1 MLSGNGGQEK
11 TKTHVAHSEEKK
23 DEMENFK
30 EVQTEGP
37 TANPNSEVEDE
48 GEMEELAGFKAVTY
62 RRYRRRQRQQV
73 LIGTSSDSE
82 IKAEKKKA
90 WLYLRRMA
98 RGTTVEGVKR
108 FLNGKG
114 IKDEETVEE
123 LTTVGPCKAFKLGF
137 PFEQLQLTENTDFWP
152 QGAIVWPFRFG
163 HRTWT
168 QHRGATIDTDM

>member
-1 MLSGNGGQEK
+1 M
-11 TKTHVAHSEEKK
+11 
-23 DEMENFK
+23 
-30 EVQTEGP
+30 EGP

-48 GEMEELAGFKAVTY
+48 GETEEPAGFKAVTY

-73 LIGTSSDSE
+73 LIGTCSDSE

-90 WLYLRRMA
+90 WLYLGRMA

-137 PFEQLQLTENTDFWP
+137 PFEQLQLMENPDFWP
-152 QGAIVWPFRFG
+152 QGAVVRPFRFS
-163 HRTWT
+163 HRTWR